1 MNSRPRMNVRRMVL
15 DVDKAADRPSI
26 PDIAEAITSCAGV
39 EACNVTVEEIDVET
53 VGMNVTI
60 EGSGLD
66 FEQIRTAIERTGA
79 AVHSLDQLIVGDRII
94 ENVPRTR

>member
-1 MNSRPRMNVRRMVL
+1 MNVRRIVL

-26 PDIAEAITSCAGV
+26 PDIAEAISACAGV
-39 EACNVTVEEIDVET
+39 EACNITVNEIDVET

-66 FEQIRTAIERTGA
+66 LDVIRQAIERSGA
-79 AVHSLDQLIVGDRII
+79 AVHSLDQFVFGDRMV
-94 ENVPRTR
+94 ENIPRAR

>member
-1 MNSRPRMNVRRMVL
+1 MNVRRIVL

-26 PDIAEAITSCAGV
+26 LDIAEAISACAGV
-39 EACNVTVEEIDVET
+39 EACNITVEEIDVET

-66 FEQIRTAIERTGA
+66 FDEIRRAIERSGA
-79 AVHSLDQLIVGDRII
+79 AVHSLDQLVAGERMI

>member
-1 MNSRPRMNVRRMVL
+1 MNVRRIVL
-15 DVDKAADRPSI
+15 DVDKAVDRPSI
-26 PDIAEAITSCAGV
+26 PDIAEAIGACTGV

-60 EGSGLD
+60 EGAGL
-66 FEQIRTAIERTGA
+66 EYGEIRAAIERTGA

-94 ENVPRTR
+94 ENVPRVR